1 MAQDIPALKRC
12 QILQDIASKEGFDFK
27 HIQEVF
33 QKISEEIEELKEA
46 LERGNLKDLEHE
58 LGDILIAIVEL
69 ARFLNLDAE
78 RCLQIANDRF
88 ERRFNYVKE
97 SAKLMGKQLSQLS
110 LEEIDRLW
118 QDSKA
123 LD

>member
-33 QKISEEIEELKEA
+33 EKISEEIEELKEA

>member
-110 LEEIDRLW
+110 LEEIERLW